1 MRIKKII
8 ILTASIVTLL
18 FLTGCADKEQKYV
31 SIENPEKYFVID
43 GENYTYYTGKED
55 EIETGKIIKNDDDT
69 SISFINS
76 ETDETRTFDNNKNF
90 FGSHMFDIDKSEV
103 FDGGKRFSFEA
114 TYGPGKMS
122 VYGMNFD
129 FTYNIELSLDGTFTE
144 YRNSSETYCVG
155 TYSVDGHVVT
165 LDGIEEIKYF
175 NGSGSTTTDYSEIWY
190 YDDYSFYGSAYVKE

>member
-1 MRIKKII
+1 MRKKMILLII
-8 ILTASIVTLL
+8 GIVP
-18 FLTGCADKEQKYV
+18 FLCLISCAEKEQKYV

-43 GENYTYYTGKED
+43 GENYIYYTGKED

-76 ETDETRTFDNNKNF
+76 ETDETRTFDYKKNF
-90 FGSHMFDIDKSEV
+90 FGSLMFDIDKSEA
-103 FDGGKRFSFEA
+103 FDDGKRFRFEA

-144 YRNSSETYCVG
+144 YRNNSGTYWIG
-155 TYSVDGHVVT
+155 TYSTDGHVVT
-165 LDGIEEIKYF
+165 LDGKKEIKYF
-175 NGSGSTTTDYSEIWY
+175 DGSGSTTTDYSEIWY